1 MNIWRTEK
9 VTRGGWIEVNKN
21 SSQEL
26 LAYVPT
32 LLMNNHQ
39 SHTHTHMES
48 DVLTL
53 GVIIK
58 QRWSGQITLEA
69 SDRRLRKYCWTLRA
83 TGYSGK
89 LPDGPTLSGQHAREL
104 KKNLETQ
111 PNDLQ
116 KSQNLNH
123 SFVFRWRTSSKRIH
137 TKKTPQKHHGFW
149 IEPKELGF
157 EQNFTKSSNR
167 RCSCHGFGLG
177 PTKDCCSTS

>member
-9 VTRGGWIEVNKN
+9 VTRGGWIEANKN

-26 LAYVPT
+26 LVYVPT

-137 TKKTPQKHHGFW
+137 TKK
-149 IEPKELGF
+149 
-157 EQNFTKSSNR
+157 N
-167 RCSCHGFGLG
+167 
-177 PTKDCCSTS
+177 PTKTPRILDRTERTRVWTKLHQILKSKVLVPWIRSRTYQGLL